1 MATGLGQVTLRAS
14 SPFWASEASLARF
27 RETHLT
33 RPNRRACSQARDKLF
48 FFLEFN
54 MMTVTLAET
63 IRTPEENT
71 CNTGHSYLC
80 FFSFLVVSVLTYLL
94 TKEDLTPEEV
104 NGHVIDVVANGVDQV
119 SVEKK

>member
-1 MATGLGQVTLRAS
+1 
-14 SPFWASEASLARF
+14 
-27 RETHLT
+27 
-33 RPNRRACSQARDKLF
+33 
-48 FFLEFN
+48 

-63 IRTPEENT
+63 IRTLEENT
-71 CNTGHSYLC
+71 CNAGHSYLC
-80 FFSFLVVSVLTYLL
+80 LFFILVVSVLTYLL

>member
-1 MATGLGQVTLRAS
+1 MATGLGQVSLRAS
-14 SPFWASEASLARF
+14 SPIWASEASLARF

-33 RPNRRACSQARDKLF
+33 RPNRRACSQAKDKLF

-80 FFSFLVVSVLTYLL
+80 FFSLQLF
-94 TKEDLTPEEV
+94 
-104 NGHVIDVVANGVDQV
+104 QC
-119 SVEKK
+119 

>member
-1 MATGLGQVTLRAS
+1 
-14 SPFWASEASLARF
+14 
-27 RETHLT
+27 
-33 RPNRRACSQARDKLF
+33 
-48 FFLEFN
+48 
-54 MMTVTLAET
+54 MTVTLAET

-80 FFSFLVVSVLTYLL
+80 FFFIVVVSVLTYLL

-119 SVEKK
+119 SVENKWIIIIY